1 MKAFNVYIMGLILS
15 ELFFTAC
22 ENNGTDQYKT
32 TGRIAVENKI
42 ANEFIKQF
50 TFVVN
55 ARNWRRS
62 SSTDRYVQVSVPD
75 ITSKIMHNGAVIIYL
90 CEAGKNL
97 ALPFTYY
104 QVRHAMSF
112 QPSYE
117 EGYVYIN
124 ILGNFILNVNASYL
138 FNVLIVNA
146 KGLSRFRH
154 LDWYNY
160 EEVKEVLMWKDTL
173 Q

>member
-1 MKAFNVYIMGLILS
+1 MKTFNVYIMGLILS

-22 ENNGTDQYKT
+22 ENDGGNQYGT
-32 TGRIAVENKI
+32 TGRIPVENKI
-42 ANEFIKQF
+42 GNEFVKQF
-50 TFVVN
+50 AFEVS

-62 SSTDRYVQVSVPD
+62 SSIDRYVQVSIPD
-75 ITSKIMHNGAVIIYL
+75 ITRKIMREGAVIIYL
-90 CEAGKNL
+90 NEAGKKL

-104 QVRHAMSF
+104 QVRRAMSF

-124 ILGNFILNVNASYL
+124 IFGNFILNVHASYL
-138 FNVLIVNA
+138 FNVVVVNA
-146 KGLSRFRH
+146 RGLSRFKH
-154 LDWYNY
+154 LDWYDY
-160 EEVKEVLMWKDTL
+160 EEVKEVLMWRDTI